1 MNRVEQSVSLFE
13 QGFSCS
19 QAILS
24 TYGPGLGME
33 RDIALKS
40 AEGFVGGIACL
51 GHTCGAVVG
60 AIMVIGLKHGRTDA
74 RDRKAQARTT
84 RTVRKFLRR
93 FEDRNRTTMC
103 RALLGCSIDTPTRE
117 KAAKVR
123 GLFSDVCPRAV
134 RDAAEILEELLGD
147 EDEAAGE

>member
-1 MNRVEQSVSLFE
+1 MNKVEESVSLFE

-24 TYGPGLGME
+24 TYGPGLGMD

-60 AIMVIGLKHGRTDA
+60 AIMVIGLKYGRTEA
-74 RDRKAQARTT
+74 KDRKSQAKTVK
-84 RTVRKFLRR
+84 TVRRFLKG
-93 FEDRNRTTMC
+93 FEERQGTTMC
-103 RALLGCSIDTPTRE
+103 RELLGCSIDTPVKE
-117 KAAKVR
+117 KAAQVR

-134 RDAAEILEELLGD
+134 RDAAEVLEEILNEGD
-147 EDEAAGE
+147 KAGGR